1 MKADST
7 MGASSGNTRGGP
19 VFCFVSSFLQLHP
32 ICQSVSHH
40 QSQAS
45 KQAISAHTILYVQYT
60 QERTHARTY
69 APIVLTLYPTVPHST
84 TRFFS
89 PIISI
94 CALLFPPFLSFHF
107 FSFLSFCLLTPFI
120 YTMIASLNFSVLF
133 LLSPICSLAF
143 VHFISSFF
151 EFVLS
156 PSSHSLSSL
165 TLLFSLASPPLL
177 KCGMIANNLEI

>member
-1 MKADST
+1 MFRFILPAT
-7 MGASSGNTRGGP
+7 AP
-19 VFCFVSSFLQLHP
+19 YL
-32 ICQSVSHH
+32 SVSHH
-40 QSQAS
+40 RKQES
-45 KQAISAHTILYVQYT
+45 KQSLHIQYYT
-60 QERTHARTY
+60 YNTPKNARTHARTY

-94 CALLFPPFLSFHF
+94 CALLFPPPFPFIF

-133 LLSPICSLAF
+133 LLSPICSSLL
-143 VHFISSFF
+143 SF
-151 EFVLS
+151 LN
-156 PSSHSLSSL
+156 LSSL
-165 TLLFSLASPPLL
+165 RPPTLFHSSLSFFSLASPPLL

>member
-1 MKADST
+1 

-32 ICQSVSHH
+32 TCQSVTTN
-40 QSQAS
+40 
-45 KQAISAHTILYVQYT
+45 QAISAHTILYVQYT

-94 CALLFPPFLSFHF
+94 CALLFPPPFPFIF

-133 LLSPICSLAF
+133 LLSPICSSLL
-143 VHFISSFF
+143 SF
-151 EFVLS
+151 LN
-156 PSSHSLSSL
+156 LSSL
-165 TLLFSLASPPLL
+165 RPPTLFHSSLSFFSLASPPLL